1 MNNSLSALYDGVV
14 VHRRLR
20 PIRHELRYRVFSL
33 LVDCAEIPAL
43 SSKLRLLSYNRF
55 NLFSLHDS
63 DHGDGTPLSDYLA
76 RIAQASAC
84 EGVERFMMLTYPR
97 VLGYVFNPITVYFG
111 LDRAGETRLLV
122 YEVNNTFGD
131 RKTYVIPAGT
141 DTGGSIDQSCRKEL
155 FVSPFNS
162 VEGRYDFHL
171 TPIGETLAVTVSL
184 SGGEGRVMTAYFS
197 GRRMEL
203 SDATLLRSLARTGW
217 MTVKVIAAIHFE
229 ALKLWLKGL
238 RLVKRPP
245 PPAAPITYVANVD
258 R

>member
-1 MNNSLSALYDGVV
+1 MKNSRSALYDGVV

-33 LVDCAEIPAL
+33 MVDCAEIPAL
-43 SSKLRLLSYNRF
+43 SRKFRLLSYNRF

-63 DHGDGTPLSDYLA
+63 DHGDGTPLSNYLA
-76 RIAQASAC
+76 GIAQASGC
-84 EGVERFMMLTYPR
+84 EDVKRFLMLTYPR

-111 LDRAGETRLLV
+111 LDDAGETKLLI
-122 YEVNNTFGD
+122 YEVNNTFGE
-131 RKTYVIPAGT
+131 RKTYVIPAGA
-141 DTGGSIDQSCRKEL
+141 DSGGAIDQSCRKEL
-155 FVSPFNS
+155 FVSPFNA

-197 GRRMEL
+197 GRRVEL
-203 SDATLLRSLARTGW
+203 SDASLLRSVARTGW
-217 MTVKVIAAIHFE
+217 MTGKVMVAIHFE
-229 ALKLWLKGL
+229 AMKLWLKGL

-245 PPAAPITYVANVD
+245 PPAAPVTYVANAD